1 MRNSLKTP
9 FSLKQKIDYFN
20 NFFYYLLL
28 ISFTLLSGCQT
39 LNIKSNQE
47 TLAYADFINI
57 YNPTSEEKKFN
68 GKFKLFVKDKGYTGS
83 FKFYPSDEGHEMILL
98 SPLNQIISK
107 ISLGEEIL
115 FEYQN
120 KDDQNLKN
128 FIKNLP
134 IREFKRILYTQYN
147 EKPVKIATS
156 YFEIAIEE
164 LSDIEASSSFEPKII
179 KVKNKDIDLTIFLH

>member
-1 MRNSLKTP
+1 
-9 FSLKQKIDYFN
+9 
-20 NFFYYLLL
+20 LLL

-39 LNIKSNQE
+39 LNTESNQE
-47 TLAYADFINI
+47 TFAYADFVNI

-68 GKFKLFVKDKGYTGS
+68 GKFKLFLKDKGYTGS
-83 FKFYPSDEGHEMILL
+83 FKFYPSGEGHEMILL

-115 FEYQN
+115 FEHQN

-128 FIKNLP
+128 FIKDLP
-134 IREFKRILYTQYN
+134 IKEFKRILYTKYN

-164 LSDIEASSSFEPKII
+164 LSEMETSSSFEPKTIM
-179 KVKNKDIDLTIFLH
+179 VKNKDIELTIFLH

>member
-1 MRNSLKTP
+1 
-9 FSLKQKIDYFN
+9 
-20 NFFYYLLL
+20 LLL
-28 ISFTLLSGCQT
+28 ISFTLLSGCQS

-47 TLAYADFINI
+47 AFAYADFVNI

-115 FEYQN
+115 FEHQN

-128 FIKNLP
+128 FIKDLP
-134 IREFKRILYTQYN
+134 IKEFKRILYTKYN

-164 LSDIEASSSFEPKII
+164 LSEMETSSSFEPKTIM
-179 KVKNKDIDLTIFLH
+179 VKNKDIELTIFLH

>member
-1 MRNSLKTP
+1 ML
-9 FSLKQKIDYFN
+9 F
-20 NFFYYLLL
+20 

-39 LNIKSNQE
+39 LNINNIKSNHE
-47 TLAYADFINI
+47 TFAYADFINI

-83 FKFYPSDEGHEMILL
+83 FKFYPSDVGHEMILL

-134 IREFKRILYTQYN
+134 IKEFKRILYTQYN
-147 EKPVKIATS
+147 EKPVKIVTS

-164 LSDIEASSSFEPKII
+164 LSEMETSSSFEPKNI
-179 KVKNKDIDLTIFLH
+179 KVKNKDIELTIFLH